1 LILVGDV
8 EDIPVSMP
16 KIGKAEW
23 NIILNRTDY
32 GVSLLDEGLD
42 ESFFKS
48 FLDFYFQLSLTTN
61 L

>member
-1 LILVGDV
+1 LVGEV
-8 EDIPVSMP
+8 EDIPASMP

-23 NIILNRTDY
+23 NIILNRTDC
-32 GVSLLDEGLD
+32 GVSLLGEGLD
-42 ESFFKS
+42 ESFFET